1 MKTICTGK
9 EFRIYSDHL
18 KVYDMLPTGSYI
30 VRFNP
35 MQGFY
40 LEEYADIE
48 ICENKI
54 YGVHTAKVEKCLK
67 AFVKSNRNFGV
78 ILSGAKGIGKTLFA
92 KLLSRTAIERGY
104 PLIVID
110 KFVPGIVSF
119 IEEIEQEVV
128 VLFDEFDKTFGSIR
142 AGDNEASPQATL
154 LTLFDG
160 VSVGK
165 KLFIVTCNKLQNLN
179 DYLINRPG
187 RFHYHFRF
195 ECPDGDEVKE
205 YLQDKI
211 NEEYWSEIQK
221 VVVFSR
227 KVNLNY
233 DCLRA
238 IALELQNGTT
248 FDEAIKDLNIV
259 NLEAMPYRLILSFTD
274 GSKMT
279 NRCININMFCETE
292 DKIFCCVHD
301 DSGKASVGIEFCPLD
316 AEYDILKGGSVIRG
330 EKISISYDD
339 DRFSDDGFS
348 NNGFS
353 DNRKTLKTL
362 VPDYLIISRI
372 GERNIH
378 YTV

>member
-1 MKTICTGK
+1 MKAISTGK

-18 KVYDMLPTGSYI
+18 KVYDVLPAGSYI

-40 LEEYADIE
+40 LEEYTDIE
-48 ICENKI
+48 IRENKI
-54 YGVHTAKVEKCLK
+54 YGVHTAKANKCLK

-78 ILSGAKGIGKTLFA
+78 ILSGAKGIGKSLFA

-104 PLIVID
+104 PLIVVD
-110 KFVPGIVSF
+110 KFIPGIASF

-142 AGDNEASPQATL
+142 VGDNEASPQSTL

-165 KLFIVTCNKLQNLN
+165 KLFIVTCNELHNLN

-195 ECPDGDEVKE
+195 EYPDGREVKE

-211 NEEYWSEIQK
+211 NEEYWPEIQK
-221 VVVFSR
+221 VVAFSK

-238 IALELQNGTT
+238 IAFEIQNGTT
-248 FDEAIKDLNIV
+248 FEEAIKDLNIV
-259 NLEAMPYRLILSFTD
+259 NLEATPYRITLSFTD

-279 NRCININMFCETE
+279 NRCVHMNMFCETE
-292 DKIFCCVHD
+292 DKIFCWMSD
-301 DSGKASVGIEFCPLD
+301 SSGKTPIGVEFYPSD
-316 AEYDILKGGSVIRG
+316 AEYDVRKGCSVIRG
-330 EKISISYDD
+330 EKTSLSYD
-339 DRFSDDGFS
+339 S
-348 NNGFS
+348 NEFGDNGEV
-353 DNRKTLKTL
+353 LKTL
-362 VPDYLIISRI
+362 VPDYLMISRI

-378 YTV
+378 YAV